1 MGLSRMKRFS
11 PVDLPVFTY
20 LRQNMKPLLTIA
32 LSLLLLAPANAS
44 SPAPEPEPEIP
55 MEKALELAKAHTR
68 EKKIDLSAHY
78 LDRVWIGYQEGKA
91 DRRWI
96 VSWSPKPERRTPGTG
111 WIILKVKL
119 DGTVTD
125 EAGAVPWLS
134 PNRVRLLPPN
144 STEPMP
150 NKGDR

>member
-1 MGLSRMKRFS
+1 MGLSRVKRLS
-11 PVDLPVFTY
+11 PFDLPFFTHS
-20 LRQNMKPLLTIA
+20 RQNMKPLLTIA
-32 LSLLLLAPANAS
+32 LSLLLLIRTNAW

-55 MEKALELAKAHTR
+55 MEKALELAKAYAR

-78 LDRVWIGYQEGKA
+78 LDRVWIGYQEGKI

-96 VSWSPKPERRTPGTG
+96 VSWSPKPEKRKPGTG

-134 PNRVRLLPPN
+134 PHRSRLLPSESVQPPP
-144 STEPMP
+144 T
-150 NKGDR
+150 KDGQ